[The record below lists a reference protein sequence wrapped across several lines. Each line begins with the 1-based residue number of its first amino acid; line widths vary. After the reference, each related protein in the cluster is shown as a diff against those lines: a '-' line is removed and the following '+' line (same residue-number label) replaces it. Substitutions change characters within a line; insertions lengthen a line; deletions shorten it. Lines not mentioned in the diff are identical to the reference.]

1 MTGRRGPAL
10 RAWAL
15 TGVLAF
21 LCACSSV
28 PRFTRPDVIPP
39 VRPPRV
45 EAPAGRAQV
54 QESRRAAKPAS
65 AVREEAKPKYEAGHS
80 WTTRVSWYGAGFHG
94 RPTASGEVFDLSAVS
109 AAHRELPFGT
119 WLQVVNRSNGKTLEV
134 RVNDRGPFKQGRD
147 LDLSREAA
155 SRLGFLEDG
164 TAKVDVRILSLP

>member
-15 TGVLAF
+15 TGLLGM

-28 PRFTRPDVIPP
+28 PRFTRPDVAPP
-39 VRPPRV
+39 VRPQRM

-54 QESRRAAKPAS
+54 QESRRASRHEQAARAESRP
-65 AVREEAKPKYEAGHS
+65 RFEAGQT
-80 WTTRVSWYGAGFHG
+80 WTTRVSWYGDGFHG
-94 RPTASGEVFDLSAVS
+94 RATASGEIFDLSSVS

-119 WLQVVNRSNGKTLEV
+119 WLQVVNKDNGKTLEV
-134 RVNDRGPFKQGRD
+134 KVNDRGPFKQGRD

-155 SRLGFLEDG
+155 RRLGYLEDG
-164 TAKVDVRILSLP
+164 TARVEVRILSLP